1 MKYKAG
7 MTCGQIL
14 GTHYEDSVAEDQ
26 NHSSYIGLQNMVDGS
41 FEKGFKIRSQHLR
54 LHVDI
59 QTVWILYLSPL
70 VGKILLLD
78 SWLMVNCI

>member
-26 NHSSYIGLQNMVDGS
+26 NHSSYIGLQNIVVEN
-41 FEKGFKIRSQHLR
+41 FERGFKIRSQNLR
-54 LHVDI
+54 LY
-59 QTVWILYLSPL
+59 T
-70 VGKILLLD
+70 
-78 SWLMVNCI
+78 